1 METCD
6 RTKLQ
11 KKARDIRK
19 LAIEAICGLG
29 IGHIG
34 GSMSIVETLVIL
46 YHRFMKIDPK
56 NPRMKERDR
65 LVMSKGHAGPALY
78 SILADLGYFPLE
90 WLATLNRGGT
100 HLPSHCDMNLT
111 PGIDMTTGSL
121 GQGLSAAIGMAIASR
136 MDKLPGRIYAIIGDG
151 ECNEGQVW
159 EAAQAAA
166 HYKLSNIT
174 CFLDYNKMGLDGWL
188 CDVMDIADITAKWVA
203 FEWFVQ
209 RVDGHDF
216 DALERA
222 ILAAQKETRRPSM
235 IVLDTIK
242 GKGCTF
248 AEGRVDSHHMKCTV
262 EQGREAIARLD
273 QMTF

>member
-1 METCD
+1 MEECD

-46 YHRFMKIDPK
+46 YHKFMKIDPK

-78 SILADLGYFPLE
+78 SILADLGYFPKE
-90 WLATLNRGGT
+90 WLKTLNRGGT
-100 HLPSHCDMNLT
+100 RLPSHCDMNLT

-121 GQGLSAAIGMAIASR
+121 GQGLSAAVGMAIASR

-159 EAAQAAA
+159 EAAMAAA
-166 HYKLSNIT
+166 HFKLSTIT

-188 CDVMDIADITAKWVA
+188 ADVMDIADITAKWVA

-242 GKGCTF
+242 GK
-248 AEGRVDSHHMKCTV
+248 AARSRRAASTV
-262 EQGREAIARLD
+262 I
-273 QMTF
+273 T

>member
-1 METCD
+1 MEECD
-6 RTKLQ
+6 RTKLK

-19 LAIEAICGLG
+19 MAIEAICGLG

-46 YHRFMKIDPK
+46 YHKFMRIDPK
-56 NPRMKERDR
+56 NPRMVDRDR

-78 SILADLGYFPLE
+78 SILADLGSSRRNGCDPQPRRHAPAQPLRHE
-90 WLATLNRGGT
+90 P
-100 HLPSHCDMNLT
+100 H
-111 PGIDMTTGSL
+111 PGIDMTTGPL

-166 HYKLSNIT
+166 HFKLSNIT
-174 CFLDYNKMGLDGWL
+174 VFLDYNKMGLDGWL
-188 CDVMDIADITAKWVA
+188 ADVMDISDITAKWVA

-222 ILAAQKETRRPSM
+222 ILAAQETRVPP
-235 IVLDTIK
+235 
-242 GKGCTF
+242 
-248 AEGRVDSHHMKCTV
+248 
-262 EQGREAIARLD
+262 
-273 QMTF
+273 